1 MFVARRSVRNWNVWN
16 TKYNDF
22 VCSVAGDDDDDD
34 DDDDGDYENIS
45 SVTMAVLSGPTLRLG
60 D

>member
-34 DDDDGDYENIS
+34 GEYENIS